1 MPLSLSQRANRT
13 VQSEIRAMSLA
24 CDRVQGI
31 NLAQGV
37 CDTEVPEPVRAGAK
51 RAMDNGINSYTR
63 AEGLGPIREA
73 IAEKM
78 RRFNGIECDPE
89 TEVIVGSGATGAFYT
104 AALALLNPG
113 DEVILFEPFYGYHLN
128 TLVAAEAVPLFVT
141 MRAPDWTFN
150 PEDLER
156 VVTPR
161 TRGILLNSPGN
172 PTGKIFTL
180 EEMKWIAD
188 FAQRHDLFVFT
199 DEIYEYFVYEGR
211 HVSFATL
218 PGMRERTII
227 MSGYSKTFSITGWRI
242 GYTICDRRW
251 SQGIAYFHDLI
262 YVCAPA
268 PLQIGVAEGI
278 RQLPQSF
285 YDEIGKEY
293 VQKRD
298 MLCNVL
304 KEVGLTPSIPKGA
317 YYVLADTSILPGKTS
332 RDKAMHLLE
341 QTGVATVAGSAF
353 YHGNGGENLVRFCFA
368 KTDAE
373 LAEACKRLKRLP
385 SLLNP
390 ERSEGTLSLRSS

>member
-1 MPLSLSQRANRT
+1 MPLSLSRRAART
-13 VQSEIRAMSLA
+13 VQSEIRAMSIA

-37 CDTEVPEPVRAGAK
+37 CDTEVPLPVREGAK
-51 RAMDNGINSYTR
+51 WAMEHGLNSYTR

-78 RRFNGIECDPE
+78 QRFNGIECDPE
-89 TEVIVGSGATGAFYT
+89 TEVIVGSGATGAFYA

-128 TLVAAEAVPLFVT
+128 TLVAVEAVPLYIT

-150 PEDLER
+150 REDLER
-156 VVTPR
+156 TVTLR
-161 TRGILLNSPGN
+161 TRAIMLNSPGN
-172 PTGKIFTL
+172 PTGKIFTR
-180 EEMKWIAD
+180 EEMEWIAN
-188 FAQRHDLFVFT
+188 FAKRHDLFVFT
-199 DEIYEYFVYEGR
+199 DEIYEYFVYEGK
-211 HVSFATL
+211 HISMATL
-218 PGMRERTII
+218 PGMRERTIT

-242 GYTICDRRW
+242 GYTVCDRRW
-251 SQGIAYFHDLI
+251 AQGIAYFHDLI

-278 RQLPQSF
+278 RQLPESF

-293 VQKRD
+293 VEKRD
-298 MLCNVL
+298 LLCNVL
-304 KEVGLTPSIPKGA
+304 KEIGLTPSVPKGA
-317 YYVLADTSILPGKTS
+317 YYVLADASILHGKTS
-332 RDKAMHLLE
+332 RDKAMYLLE

-353 YHGNGGENLVRFCFA
+353 YHGDGGENLIRFCFA

-373 LAEACKRLKRLP
+373 LAEACKRLKALP
-385 SLLNP
+385 
-390 ERSEGTLSLRSS
+390 EKLRTSSMAANTRE

>member
-1 MPLSLSQRANRT
+1 MSLSLSQRANRT
-13 VQSEIRAMSLA
+13 VQSEIRAMSIA

-37 CDTEVPEPVRAGAK
+37 CDTEVPEPVRRGAQQ
-51 RAMDNGINSYTR
+51 AMDNGINSYTR

-89 TEVIVGSGATGAFYT
+89 TEVVVGSGATGAFYA

-128 TLVAAEAVPLFVT
+128 TLVAVEAVPLFVT
-141 MRAPDWTFN
+141 MRAPDWTFS
-150 PEDLER
+150 PDDLER
-156 VVTPR
+156 AVTPR

-172 PTGKIFTL
+172 PTGKIFTR
-180 EEMKWIAD
+180 EEMEWIAA

-199 DEIYEYFVYEGR
+199 DEIYEYFIYEGK
-211 HVSFATL
+211 HISIATL
-218 PGMRERTII
+218 PGMRERTIT

-251 SQGIAYFHDLI
+251 AQGITYFHDLI

-298 MLCNVL
+298 QLCDVL
-304 KEVGLTPSIPKGA
+304 RDIGLTPSIPKGA
-317 YYVLADTSILPGKTS
+317 YYVLADVTILPGKTS
-332 RDKAMHLLE
+332 RDKALYLLDK
-341 QTGVATVAGSAF
+341 TGVATVAGSAF
-353 YHGNGGENLVRFCFA
+353 YHADGGENLVRFCFA

-373 LAEACKRLKRLP
+373 LTEACKRLKQLPTKLQVP
-385 SLLNP
+385 SLATNTR
-390 ERSEGTLSLRSS
+390 E